1 MGEEELSF
9 CEFVFSQLKSHQNAQ
24 NVLENLQEVLDEDA
38 DSFVLKLFQVVI
50 YETERLSTSQ

>member
-9 CEFVFSQLKSHQNAQ
+9 CEFVSSQLKSHQNPQ
-24 NVLENLQEVLDEDA
+24 NVLENLREVLDEDA

-50 YETERLSTSQ
+50 YETERISTSR